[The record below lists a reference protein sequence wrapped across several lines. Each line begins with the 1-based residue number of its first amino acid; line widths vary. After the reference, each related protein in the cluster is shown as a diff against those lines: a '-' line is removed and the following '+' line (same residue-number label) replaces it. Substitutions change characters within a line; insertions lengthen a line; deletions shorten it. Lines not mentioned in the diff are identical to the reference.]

1 VTGQRH
7 TGSLA
12 LEVTG
17 LRAGYGRSEVLHG
30 VELRVP
36 RGAVVALLGANG
48 AGKTTLLSTIAGLID
63 ATTGSIRFAGTD
75 IGRRPAYQRAR
86 AGICLIPEGRGIFRE
101 LTVAE
106 NLAVQVGGPPD
117 DAVDRLRARFP
128 QLGARLADRLGQP
141 AGTLSGG
148 EQQMLALARGLLT
161 DPTLVL
167 ADELSLGLAPVIVDS
182 IFDALATVR
191 EQGASMILVE
201 QYVERALAIAD
212 YVCILHKGRIVFVGE
227 PAQCLSSDVFDRYM
241 GSAA

>member
-1 VTGQRH
+1 MSGF
-7 TGSLA
+7 A

-30 VELRVP
+30 VDLRVP
-36 RGAVVALLGANG
+36 SGAVVALLGANG

-63 ATTGSIRFAGTD
+63 ATAGTIAFAGST
-75 IGRRPAYQRAR
+75 IERRPAYERAR

-106 NLAVQVGGPPD
+106 NLAVQVGGPVD
-117 DAVDRLRARFP
+117 DAVERLRARFP
-128 QLGARLADRLGQP
+128 QIGERLADRLGQP

-167 ADELSLGLAPVIVDS
+167 ADELSVGLAPVVVDS

-191 EQGASMILVE
+191 EQGASMLIVE

-212 YVCILHKGRIVFVGE
+212 YVVILHKGRVAFVGE
-227 PAQCLSSDVFDRYM
+227 PAQCLASDVFDRYL